1 MSILRSQ
8 ISAELALV
16 RRNGEQLLVTLGI
29 PLVLLA
35 FFGSVDVLPTNTD
48 DPIDFLVPGILAL
61 AVMSTAM
68 VSLGIATGFERS
80 YLVLKRLAATP
91 LGTGRLIAAK
101 TTAVACVES
110 IQMALLVTVG
120 ILLGWSPT
128 GANWMV
134 ALAAVVVGTFAFA
147 GIGLGLAGNLRGEVN
162 LAASNGLYLVL
173 LLVGGILFPIDRLP
187 SFLEAIGRLTPSY
200 ALSDV
205 LTDALMSAG
214 RHTTTSWITLVV
226 WAVLAPAFA
235 ARTFRWN

>member
-29 PLVLLA
+29 PLMLLA
-35 FFGSVDVLPTNTD
+35 FFGSVDVLPANTE

-110 IQMALLVTVG
+110 IQMALLVTLG
-120 ILLGWSPT
+120 FLLGWSPT

-187 SFLEAIGRLTPSY
+187 SFLEAIGRFTPSY

-214 RHTTTSWITLVV
+214 RHTTASWITLVV